1 MMKILISVIIALTT
15 IPSFAQTESSQTSN
29 TTQQSIIA
37 VSYRLF
43 PTQNIWTFIRL
54 NTRNGRMKQVQ
65 FGMEDDRRLIANL
78 NSESLVT
85 SDKEVNDRFTLYP
98 TQNIYT
104 FILLD
109 QFDGRAWQV
118 QWSIDPENRGI
129 TPIE

>member
-1 MMKILISVIIALTT
+1 
-15 IPSFAQTESSQTSN
+15 
-29 TTQQSIIA
+29 
-37 VSYRLF
+37 
-43 PTQNIWTFIRL
+43 
-54 NTRNGRMKQVQ
+54 MKQVQ

-78 NSESLVT
+78 NTESLVT

>member
-1 MMKILISVIIALTT
+1 MMKILISVIIVLTAL
-15 IPSFAQTESSQTSN
+15 PSFAQTESSQTSN

-43 PTQNIWTFIRL
+43 STQNIWTFIRL

-78 NSESLVT
+78 NSEALVT

>member
-78 NSESLVT
+78 NSEALVT

>member
-1 MMKILISVIIALTT
+1 MMKILISVIIVLTAL
-15 IPSFAQTESSQTSN
+15 PSFAQTESSQTSN

-78 NSESLVT
+78 NSEALVT

>member
-1 MMKILISVIIALTT
+1 MKILISVIIVLTAL
-15 IPSFAQTESSQTSN
+15 PSFAQTESSQTSN

-43 PTQNIWTFIRL
+43 STQNIWTFIRL

-78 NSESLVT
+78 NSEALVT

-98 TQNIYT
+98 TQNIFT

>member
-1 MMKILISVIIALTT
+1 MKILISVIIVLTAL
-15 IPSFAQTESSQTSN
+15 PSFAQTESSQTSN

-78 NSESLVT
+78 NSEALVT

>member
-1 MMKILISVIIALTT
+1 MKILISVIIALTAL
-15 IPSFAQTESSQTSN
+15 PSFAQTESSQTSN

-37 VSYRLF
+37 VSFRLF

-54 NTRNGRMKQVQ
+54 NTRNGRMKHVQ

>member
-1 MMKILISVIIALTT
+1 MMKILISVIIALTAL
-15 IPSFAQTESSQTSN
+15 PSFAQTESSQTSN

-37 VSYRLF
+37 VSFRLF

-78 NSESLVT
+78 NSEALVT

>member
-1 MMKILISVIIALTT
+1 MKILISVIIALTAL
-15 IPSFAQTESSQTSN
+15 PSFAQTESSQTSN

-37 VSYRLF
+37 VSFRLF

-78 NSESLVT
+78 NSEALVT

>member
-1 MMKILISVIIALTT
+1 MKILISVIIALTAL
-15 IPSFAQTESSQTSN
+15 PSFAQTESSQTSN

-78 NSESLVT
+78 NSEALVT